1 MKLSDN
7 FTLEEMIRS
16 AKAKAN
22 RIDNFPQNLRIINS
36 LDNLA
41 KNVLQPARSIY
52 GKRIDIGSGFRC
64 EALNALLK
72 GAKNSQHTRGEA
84 ADLDCKNNKQ
94 LFEIIRDNCPFD
106 QLIWEFGDDFEPA
119 WVHVSFVSAS
129 ENRHRMLR
137 AVKIDGKT
145 KYNEV
150 S

>member
-84 ADLDCKNNKQ
+84 ADLACKNNKQ